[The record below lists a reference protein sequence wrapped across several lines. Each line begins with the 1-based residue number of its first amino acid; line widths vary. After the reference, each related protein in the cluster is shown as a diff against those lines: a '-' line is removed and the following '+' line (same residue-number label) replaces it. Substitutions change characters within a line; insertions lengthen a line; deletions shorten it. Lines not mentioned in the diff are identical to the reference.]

1 MNQTFLLFGSPGMP
15 ELLIILAIIL
25 LLFGS
30 TRLPQLAKG
39 LGKIIREFKKGANE
53 TDEPE
58 ELDAPRQ
65 RDALRPA
72 ANSSRVEE
80 ERLAANE
87 IPANKP
93 R

>member
-39 LGKIIREFKKGANE
+39 LGKSIREFKKGANE
-53 TDEPE
+53 VGEPDEIDE
-58 ELDAPRQ
+58 TRQ
-65 RDALRPA
+65 RETLRA
-72 ANSSRVEE
+72 ASNRIEE

-87 IPANKP
+87 IAANKP

>member
-1 MNQTFLLFGSPGMP
+1 MNQIFLLIGTPGMP

-39 LGKIIREFKKGANE
+39 LGKSIREFKKGANE
-53 TDEPE
+53 TGDAE
-58 ELDAPRQ
+58 ESESLPR
-65 RDALRPA
+65 RESLRA
-72 ANSSRVEE
+72 ESSRIED
-80 ERLAANE
+80 ERLPANE
-87 IPANKP
+87 ATVNKS

>member
-1 MNQTFLLFGSPGMP
+1 MNQNFLLIGAPGMP

-39 LGKIIREFKKGANE
+39 LGKSIREFKKGANE
-53 TDEPE
+53 RDEPE
-58 ELDAPRQ
+58 EIDAPTR
-65 RDALRPA
+65 RENLRA
-72 ANSSRVEE
+72 ADNRIED
-80 ERLAANE
+80 ERLPANE
-87 IPANKP
+87 ITANKP

>member
-1 MNQTFLLFGSPGMP
+1 MNQTILLIGTPGMP

-39 LGKIIREFKKGANE
+39 LGKSIREFKKGANE
-53 TDEPE
+53 IGEPDEIDE
-58 ELDAPRQ
+58 TRPRET
-65 RDALRPA
+65 LRA
-72 ANSSRVEE
+72 ANNRIEE
-80 ERLAANE
+80 DRLAANE
-87 IPANKP
+87 TAANRP